1 VSGSALAGVAV
12 AGGFNTRQ
20 ARQLPDADSLSVCID
35 AAQGALAEV
44 GLDVGEVDRVIGG
57 LAPEL
62 IYEFGLAPIPASR
75 TNGSIAAVAEAAAY
89 VASGLSECV
98 LIVEGAAGQVREQG
112 ATAAWTRPQNE
123 FVGSLGLF
131 TAAEFALNARR
142 YMHLHNAEAEDFAFI
157 AATIRNNGGCNPEA
171 AYFGRGP
178 FSPADILAS
187 RTIAD
192 PFRLLDCAMT
202 SEGATA
208 LVVTRA
214 AKAAGLALPPV
225 RILGFGSERLSEP
238 YRHPPV
244 WDDRDIIVSAAPA
257 GYLGRGAARRAFGMA
272 GIDRADVDVFE
283 LYDPFSFEIIRQFE
297 AFEYCGEGEGS
308 AFLQEAGITPDGR
321 YPITTD
327 GGTMSFSH
335 PGNAQM
341 LQRAVRA
348 VHQLQRRCASSQ
360 IPDAEIALCSNGGS
374 SARFMDV
381 MILAT
386 ASAA

>member
-1 VSGSALAGVAV
+1 VSGSSLSGVAV
-12 AGGFNTRQ
+12 AGAFNTRQ
-20 ARQLPDADSLSVCID
+20 ARRLPDADPLSVCID
-35 AAQGALAEV
+35 AAQGVLGEV
-44 GLDVGEVDRVIGG
+44 GLDIGAVDRVIGG

-62 IYEFGLAPIPASR
+62 LYEFGLAPIPGSR
-75 TNGSIAAVAEAAAY
+75 TGGSVAAVAEAAAC
-89 VASGLSECV
+89 VASGISECV
-98 LIVEGAAGQVREQG
+98 LIVEGSAGQVHESG
-112 ATAAWTRPQNE
+112 ATASWTRPQNE

-142 YMHLHNAEAEDFAFI
+142 YMHLYDATPEDFAFI
-157 AATIRNNGGCNPEA
+157 AATIRNNGSCNPDA
-171 AYFGRGP
+171 GYFGRGP
-178 FSPADILAS
+178 FSPGDILAS
-187 RTIAD
+187 RRIAD
-192 PFRLLDCAMT
+192 PFCLLDCAMT
-202 SEGATA
+202 SEGASA
-208 LVVTRA
+208 LVVTSAARA
-214 AKAAGLALPPV
+214 ADLALPPV
-225 RILGFGSERLSEP
+225 QILGFGGERLSEP

-244 WDDRDIIVSAAPA
+244 WDDRDIIGSPVPV

-308 AFLQEAGITPDGR
+308 AFLKEAVVALGGR

-348 VHQLQRRCASSQ
+348 VHQLQRRCVSSQ
-360 IPDAEIALCSNGGS
+360 VPNADIALCSNGGS
-374 SARFMDV
+374 GARFMDV
-381 MILAT
+381 MIFCS
-386 ASAA
+386 ASVR

>member
-1 VSGSALAGVAV
+1 VSGSSLSGVAV
-12 AGGFNTRQ
+12 AGAFNTRQ
-20 ARQLPDADSLSVCID
+20 ARRLPDADPLSVCID
-35 AAQGALAEV
+35 AAQGVLGEV
-44 GLDVGEVDRVIGG
+44 VLDIGAVDRVIGG

-62 IYEFGLAPIPASR
+62 IYEFGLAPIPGSR
-75 TNGSIAAVAEAAAY
+75 TGGSVAEVAEAAAC
-89 VASGLSECV
+89 VASGISECV
-98 LIVEGAAGQVREQG
+98 LIVEGSAGQVHESG
-112 ATAAWTRPQNE
+112 ATASWTRPQNE

-142 YMHLHNAEAEDFAFI
+142 YMHLYD
-157 AATIRNNGGCNPEA
+157 ATPRGLRVYRRDHPEQRKLQSQRRLFRSRA
-171 AYFGRGP
+171 V
-178 FSPADILAS
+178 LARRHPGLAQDRRS
-187 RTIAD
+187 
-192 PFRLLDCAMT
+192 FRLLDCAMT
-202 SEGATA
+202 SEGASA
-208 LVVTRA
+208 LAVTSAARA
-214 AKAAGLALPPV
+214 ADLALPPV
-225 RILGFGSERLSEP
+225 QMLGFGGERLSEP
-238 YRHPPV
+238 YRHPPA
-244 WDDRDIIVSAAPA
+244 WDDRDIIGSPVPV

-335 PGNAQM
+335 PGSAQM